1 MTNPNINLLAKKGAY
16 ARWTPKATHQG
27 EIDIL
32 GRKLP
37 CVVLEDGRRIISE
50 SSIFRA
56 FDRPRR
62 GARNKDENGIKIPA
76 FLDSKNLE
84 PYMDEEFRGWI
95 NPVEHIGLNGS
106 TNYGYRAEVIPA
118 VCELYTKAS
127 KDDKLTHNQ
136 LRMAEI
142 SSLII
147 QSLSKVGIIGLIDEA
162 TGYQQIRPRDALEV
176 YFNKIL
182 TKELTAWCKRF
193 PDEFYANIYKLKD
206 WPEFSTSKNKYS
218 CVGHYTNDIIYSRLG
233 EEVLEELKTR
243 TPDTAKSKMHQWLT
257 ADVGHPLLT
266 THMQTILTLQ
276 RLALAQ
282 GWKWNKFLSLVD
294 SVAPK
299 KNVLKE
305 E

>member
-27 EIDIL
+27 AINIMGKE
-32 GRKLP
+32 LP
-37 CVVLEDGRRIISE
+37 CVVLEDGRRIIMHK
-50 SSIFRA
+50 SIFEA
-56 FDRPRR
+56 FDRPSR
-62 GARNKDENGIKIPA
+62 GSRKKDEKGNSIPA
-76 FLDSKNLE
+76 FLESSRLKPYLTEETLE
-84 PYMDEEFRGWI
+84 MIKSIEY
-95 NPVEHIGLNGS
+95 IGLNGNK
-106 TNYGYRAEVIPA
+106 NYGYRAEVIPT
-118 VCELYTKAS
+118 VCELYIKAE
-127 KDDKLTHNQ
+127 KDGKLTINQ

-147 QSLSKVGIIGLIDEA
+147 QSLSKIGIIGLIDEA

-193 PDEFYANIYKLKD
+193 PDEFYENIYKLKD